1 MGEGYHEVLRNCV
14 VPLSN
19 VKGRQGR
26 SASFLKFIQPLPMID
41 YWSFDFDGMIG
52 FTLQSCFEPCTLLTD
67 NNDSQSKSSSAI

>member
-19 VKGRQGR
+19 LKGRQGR
-26 SASFLKFIQPLPMID
+26 S
-41 YWSFDFDGMIG
+41 DFDGMIG

-67 NNDSQSKSSSAI
+67 NNDSQPKSFSAICSISYEQ